1 MKILSSALDLIF
13 PPICGFCGKVDTKY
27 ICNNCIKTVNAI
39 SLNKIDYYSDKFFK
53 NHLYIFK
60 YEDIIR
66 EKIIKFKFENEAYL
80 YRMFAEAVLNNK
92 ENINFIEKYDYLIP
106 VPIHKKRKKQRG
118 YNQSELI
125 ARKINDEI
133 KSIKLQTNIII
144 KYKNIVPQSTLNQ
157 NGRKENIKNVYKVI
171 NKEKIKN
178 KKILILDDIFT
189 TGSTV
194 NECSRILKEAGA
206 KEIGVLTIAKD

>member
-1 MKILSSALDLIF
+1 MKILTYVLDLIY
-13 PPICGFCGKVDTKY
+13 PPICGFCGEVDTKY
-27 ICNNCIKTVNAI
+27 ICNNCIKIVNAI
-39 SLNKIDYYSDKFFK
+39 SLNKIDYYGDRFFK
-53 NHLYIFK
+53 KHLYIFK

-80 YRMFAEAVLNNK
+80 YRTFAQAVLNNK
-92 ENINFIEKYDYLIP
+92 ENIKFIEEYDYLIP
-106 VPIHKKRKKQRG
+106 VPIHKRRKKQRG

-125 ARKINDEI
+125 ARAINDNI
-133 KSIKLQTNIII
+133 KSIKLQTNILI
-144 KYKNIVPQSTLNQ
+144 KDKNIVPQSTLNQ
-157 NGRKENIKNVYKVI
+157 NERIENIKNVYKI
-171 NKEKIKN
+171 LNKEKIKN

-206 KEIGVLTIAKD
+206 KKIGVLTIAKD